1 MRKTCALTLLLLAT
15 TLVGRPPRAAAQD
28 APAQLGKEI
37 GLTPRMQYFKRV
49 KLFDFHET
57 DDGNYERQ
65 PMHWEQLNGPGLP
78 AFGRGAF
85 DHAVGHTAPPSFRLT
100 TPLESVAFEYVYPD
114 LDVIPGADYRLIGYV
129 KAEGVQTARAFI
141 SAFFVDRFG
150 QPLADTK
157 RVSRLIQSV
166 GGGNPEPWQ
175 RIEMN
180 LRGRFPEAY
189 ALRLRVWLLQSHN
202 WRLARASAIDPIVVQ
217 DVNPQVWFDDIA
229 LYRLPRAELRFSEPS
244 GTLLADERGA
254 IIAKVHNATDQDL
267 AARLS
272 VSDVHGQLVHQGE
285 LAIAANASQ
294 PHEEP
299 LPQLPAGEYE
309 ARLILATKET
319 DLLERT
325 LRFVVL
331 NPLAPIDTTRS
342 DVCIDIGTQRIY
354 DPHQLLPLI
363 TRLEAGAVR
372 IGIPV
377 IGPLDTPVKQQ
388 YFGELSLLVRQLIGK
403 RLGVAAVLLTPS
415 AASDPDLA
423 TPTRRMLAHDPGW
436 RDRLRPILAKHMGG
450 LIATWQ
456 LGAEPTE
463 TSSLPWTAE
472 MVADIRTEMERF
484 ISLPDVVLP
493 VSVLNPNR
501 PPDGTLSYWIPR
513 AIPTRDLPSYLDAF
527 ARQSDQP
534 RWLNLEAGDYT
545 GVAFDQQVTDFARRL
560 VIAKAMDPDRLVI
573 PAPLELAQNSG
584 THRWQPRRGY
594 SAIRTLCH
602 YLAGKRAV
610 GAMRLANDGIAIVFD
625 GPTDSCVIAW
635 TWSDFARR
643 LVIAKAMD
651 PDRLV
656 IPAPLELA
664 QNSGTHRWQPRRGYS
679 AIRTLCHYLAGKR
692 AVGAMRLANDGI
704 AIVFDGPTDSCV
716 IAWTWS
722 DQPADVPAQIYLG
735 DQPEV
740 IDLWGAARP
749 ATVKNGRALLHLTPT
764 PMILSDVDAPLALVQ
779 MSFRIDPTYV
789 QIHDMRPQPVVSFR
803 NHYDQ
808 SLRGQLRFIPPPGW
822 DIVPGQRRFDV
833 PPAQAFELPID
844 IVVPNREI
852 AATQRV
858 GVEVELRD
866 PHPAT
871 LSFSVPITVGLKDIY
886 SEAVARW
893 DGDALVIEHALT
905 NLADQPISFQGFCQV
920 PLRPRGTTAFLEILP
935 GEKRIARYVFTGTD
949 LRDLVGMDVHL
960 RILEVQGD
968 RELDQLVS
976 IPS

>member
-1 MRKTCALTLLLLAT
+1 
-15 TLVGRPPRAAAQD
+15 
-28 APAQLGKEI
+28 
-37 GLTPRMQYFKRV
+37 MQYFKRV

-65 PMHWEQLNGPGLP
+65 PMHWVQLDGPGLP

-85 DHAVGHTAPPSFRLT
+85 DHHVGHTAPPSFRLT
-100 TPLESVAFEYVYPD
+100 TPLESVAFEYVHPD

-129 KAEGVQTARAFI
+129 KAQGVQTARAFV

-150 QPLADTK
+150 QPLPDTK
-157 RVSRLIQSV
+157 RVSPLIQSV
-166 GGGNPEPWQ
+166 GGGDPEPWQ

-180 LRGRFPEAY
+180 LRGRFPEAH

-202 WRLARASAIDPIVVQ
+202 WRQAPESAVDPIIVQ
-217 DVNPQVWFDDIA
+217 DINPEVWFDDIA

-244 GTLLADERGA
+244 GTLLADQRGA
-254 IIAKVHNATDQDL
+254 LIATVHNATDQTL

-272 VSDVHGQLVHQGE
+272 VTDIHGQLVHRGQ
-285 LAIAANASQ
+285 LDIAANASQ

-299 LPQLPAGEYE
+299 LPALPAGEYE
-309 ARLILATKET
+309 ARLVLATKET

-363 TRLEAGAVR
+363 TRLESGAVR

-377 IGPLDTPVKQQ
+377 IGPLNTPVKQQ
-388 YFGELSLLVRQLIGK
+388 YFDELSLLVRQLIGK

-472 MVADIRTEMERF
+472 MVTDIRTEMERF

-493 VSVLNPNR
+493 VSVVNPDR
-501 PPDGTLSYWIPR
+501 PPVGTLSYWVPR
-513 AIPTRDLPSYLDAF
+513 EIPTRDLPGYLDAF
-527 ARQSDQP
+527 AQESDQP
-534 RWLNLEAGDYT
+534 RWLTLEAGDYT
-545 GVAFDQQVTDFARRL
+545 GVPFDQQITDFARRL

-635 TWSDFARR
+635 TWS
-643 LVIAKAMD
+643 
-651 PDRLV
+651 
-656 IPAPLELA
+656 
-664 QNSGTHRWQPRRGYS
+664 N
-679 AIRTLCHYLAGKR
+679 
-692 AVGAMRLANDGI
+692 
-704 AIVFDGPTDSCV
+704 
-716 IAWTWS
+716 
-722 DQPADVPAQIYLG
+722 QPADVPAQIYLG
-735 DQPEV
+735 DQPAV

-749 ATVKNGRALLHLTPT
+749 ATVKDGRALLHLTPT
-764 PMILSDVDAPLALVQ
+764 PMILTDVDAPLALVQ

-789 QIHDMRPQPVVSFR
+789 QIHDMQPRPVVSFR

-808 SLRGQLRFIPPPGW
+808 SLRGQLRFIPPAGW
-822 DIVPGQRRFDV
+822 DVVPGQQRFDV
-833 PPAQAFELPID
+833 APAQALELPID

-871 LSFSVPITVGLKDIY
+871 LNFSVPITVGLKDIH
-886 SEAVARW
+886 SEAIARW
-893 DGDALVIEHALT
+893 DGDMLVIEHALT

-920 PLRPRGTTAFLEILP
+920 PLRPRGTAAFLEILP
-935 GEKRIARYVFTGTD
+935 GEKRIERYVFTGAD

-960 RILEVQGD
+960 RILEVRGD
-968 RELDQLVS
+968 RELDQLVA